1 MMRRSRMSSV
11 TRKIKYGKMKVVSV
25 PPPKGYRLMDVQST
39 RLGAVITFVK
49 PAKGGYHK
57 RRKS

>member
-1 MMRRSRMSSV
+1 
-11 TRKIKYGKMKVVSV
+11 MKVVSV

-57 RRKS
+57 RRKL